1 MGVKALQE
9 FGYCIPFIRTCIQE
23 GERLIAPSLGEDK
36 GRYCVLPRSSWAAAG
51 SGKVKC
57 DRAACCHGGW
67 LLARDGVFLFIQ
79 YVVRG
84 MSNRYFIHVVPQ
96 GDFEL

>member
-67 LLARDGVFLFIQ
+67 LLARDGVFLFIL
-79 YVVRG
+79 YS
-84 MSNRYFIHVVPQ
+84 M
-96 GDFEL
+96 

>member
-57 DRAACCHGGW
+57 DRAACCRARHEQP
-67 LLARDGVFLFIQ
+67 LL
-79 YVVRG
+79 YSRG
-84 MSNRYFIHVVPQ
+84 SAGR
-96 GDFEL
+96 L